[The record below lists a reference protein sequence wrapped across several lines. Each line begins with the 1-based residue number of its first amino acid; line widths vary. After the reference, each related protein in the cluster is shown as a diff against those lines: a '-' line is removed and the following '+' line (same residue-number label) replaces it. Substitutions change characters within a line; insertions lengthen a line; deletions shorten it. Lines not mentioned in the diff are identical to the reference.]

1 MRVGWL
7 SDPINSQGVNKQLTA
22 AAAAMGEGE
31 ENRFSDPFVRCRRE
45 GRKEGRIAALGRA
58 RAQRGGAR

>member
-45 GRKEGRIAALGRA
+45 GGKEGRKEGKPH
-58 RAQRGGAR
+58 